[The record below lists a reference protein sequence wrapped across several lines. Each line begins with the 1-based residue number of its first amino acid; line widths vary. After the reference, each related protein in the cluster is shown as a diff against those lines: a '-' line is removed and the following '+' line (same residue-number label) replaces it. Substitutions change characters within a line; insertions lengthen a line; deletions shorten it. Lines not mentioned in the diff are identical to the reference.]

1 MTYMRQTNRGM
12 GACGDSYI
20 TPDGSYYGVDTSGCG
35 TSTPAISSSDSGVDA
50 GDWLNILNT
59 GISKI
64 AAPILN
70 AQFGGPKPGQYFS
83 INPKTGQQVSYALP
97 TGSSSLNLTN
107 PFGASSVSSFMPW
120 ILIGGGLILAI
131 KLLGK

>member
-1 MTYMRQTNRGM
+1 MRQTNRGM

-35 TSTPAISSSDSGVDA
+35 TSTPAISSDDSGI
-50 GDWLNILNT
+50 DWGSILT
-59 GISKI
+59 QGISKI

-70 AQFGGPKPGQYFS
+70 SQFGGPKPGQYFS

-107 PFGASSVSSFMPW
+107 PFGASSFSGFMPL